1 MNLDLSGDIL
11 QNQLSEHILKNEFI
25 QGKGYFGGLSWM
37 TIIHQEQFSLI
48 SSVHRYH
55 GCVWNP
61 VKCVVTGKRV
71 AHKQVR

>member
-1 MNLDLSGDIL
+1 MDDY
-11 QNQLSEHILKNEFI
+11 HPPRAV
-25 QGKGYFGGLSWM
+25 
-37 TIIHQEQFSLI
+37 LI
-48 SSVHRYH
+48 NSSVHMYH